1 MSNNLPENHP
11 KIHKR
16 IGVLLLNLG
25 SPDNYDYFSV
35 RRYLKQ
41 FLSDRRV
48 IEVNP
53 ILWQIILNLF
63 ILTFRPIATGKKYQS
78 IWMHDINESPLKYY
92 TKNQAKKLNDKIN
105 NQQIIIDY
113 AMRYG
118 NPSIEERIMKLIEN
132 GCQKI
137 LFIPL
142 YPQYCSAT
150 TATICDEIYRVVKK
164 IRWQPEIRIVGQ
176 YCDNE
181 LYIEALV
188 NSVKNHLQKI
198 DFTPDAILSS
208 YHGIPKEYFD
218 KGDPYSC
225 YCNKTNRLFNE
236 ELQKQ
241 KINIKN
247 YISFQSRFGP
257 KQWLQPYTADV
268 IKDLVENKGVK
279 NLIVIT
285 PGFAADCIETLEE
298 VAMEYK
304 DLFLELGG
312 KNYSMIPCLN
322 DSDDNIELIN
332 NLLEENIWR
341 S

>member
-1 MSNNLPENHP
+1 MTNFLPKNHP
-11 KIHKR
+11 KIYKKT
-16 IGVLLLNLG
+16 GVLLLNLG
-25 SPDNYDYFSV
+25 SPDGYDYFSV

-63 ILTFRPIATGKKYQS
+63 ILTFRPLTTGKKYKS
-78 IWMHDINESPLKYY
+78 IWFHEINEAPLKFF
-92 TKNQAKKLNDKIN
+92 TKSQAKKLAKEIN
-105 NQQIIIDY
+105 NEQILVDF

-118 NPSIEERIMKLIEN
+118 SPSIEQKINEMVKN

-137 LFIPL
+137 LCIPL

-150 TATICDEIYRVVKK
+150 TATICDEIYRVIKK
-164 IRWQPEIRIVGQ
+164 IRWQPEVRIVGQ

-181 LYIEALV
+181 QYIKALV
-188 NSVKNHLQKI
+188 NSVKNHLEKI

-208 YHGIPKEYFD
+208 YHGIPQEYFD

-236 ELQKQ
+236 ELANQ
-241 KINIKN
+241 KIDIKN

-268 IKDLVENKGVK
+268 IKDLVENKNVK
-279 NLIVIT
+279 NLLVIT

-304 DLFLELGG
+304 ELFIELGG
-312 KNYSMIPCLN
+312 KNYEMIPCLN
-322 DSDDNIELIN
+322 DNNDHIKLIKSLMEDNL
-332 NLLEENIWR
+332 WR
-341 S
+341 